1 MSKETLRQYK
11 TLRAELAYIDMMLVQ
26 LQTQQGAERDLA
38 ERRSQRARILSIMQ
52 EVEAFIDS
60 VSDPVDKCI
69 FTMSVYDSMSYRE
82 IGDTLHMDY
91 TRVGRRM
98 DRYLDC

>member
-11 TLRAELAYIDMMLVQ
+11 TLRAELAYIDLMLVQ
-26 LQTQQGAERDLA
+26 LQTQQGAERDII
-38 ERRSQRARILSIMQ
+38 ERQLQRARILSIMRDI
-52 EVEAFIDS
+52 EAFIDS